1 MALLI
6 LASTSLFL
14 QIISAVPLTDKDG
27 KVWECDNAFYQKL
40 APIEWQRECAGIV
53 LPIRPPPTRKSQGH
67 VRMKDGPVQFP
78 KGSKSKQGSKERP
91 LTPEEEEAAMKLEK
105 RVKRYLPVELD
116 VDTSY
121 LNNTQ
126 EQVLES
132 LINAASCM
140 DDIFESQV
148 WKGSKAKKRTTGER
162 DELEQASKAADAI
175 LEHHEGAVGS
185 N

>member
-1 MALLI
+1 
-6 LASTSLFL
+6 
-14 QIISAVPLTDKDG
+14 
-27 KVWECDNAFYQKL
+27 
-40 APIEWQRECAGIV
+40 
-53 LPIRPPPTRKSQGH
+53 
-67 VRMKDGPVQFP
+67 MKDGPVQFP
-78 KGSKSKQGSKERP
+78 KDNSKQGSKERP

-162 DELEQASKAADAI
+162 DELEQAGKAADAI
-175 LEHHEGAVGS
+175 LEYHEGAVGP